1 MNNGFEERLLE
12 TASNSGLIY
21 LDAETMVPLIKQVR
35 KARKP
40 WADVKAVLADVYRK
54 LDIEGI
60 GSDRLRTQV
69 AEEIAAI
76 DARIRRTLRIL
87 GRLEQ
92 HLSSRS

>member
-1 MNNGFEERLLE
+1 MNNVFEERLLE
-12 TASNSGLIY
+12 TSSNSGLVY
-21 LDAETMVPLIKQVR
+21 LDAETMVPLINQVR
-35 KARKP
+35 KATKP
-40 WADVKAVLADVYRK
+40 WVEVKAVLADVYRK

-87 GRLEQ
+87 GRLEK

>member
-1 MNNGFEERLLE
+1 MNNIFEERLLE
-12 TASNSGLIY
+12 TASNSGLVY
-21 LDAETMVPLIKQVR
+21 LDAETMLPLIGQVS

-40 WADVKAVLADVYRK
+40 WAEVKAALASVYRK
-54 LDIEGI
+54 LDLEGI

-69 AEEIAAI
+69 TEEIAAI

-87 GRLEQ
+87 GRLEK

>member
-1 MNNGFEERLLE
+1 VNNIFEERLLE
-12 TASNSGLIY
+12 TASNSGLVY
-21 LDAETMVPLIKQVR
+21 LDAETMVPLINQVR

-40 WADVKAVLADVYRK
+40 WAEVKATLSDVYRK

-69 AEEIAAI
+69 NEEITAI

-87 GRLEQ
+87 GRLEK

>member
-1 MNNGFEERLLE
+1 MNNIFEERLLE
-12 TASNSGLIY
+12 TASSSGLIY
-21 LDAETMVPLIKQVR
+21 LDAETLVPLIDQVR
-35 KARKP
+35 KTTKP
-40 WADVKAVLADVYRK
+40 WAEVEAALADVYRK

-92 HLSSRS
+92 QLSSRS

>member
-1 MNNGFEERLLE
+1 MNNVFEERLLE
-12 TASNSGLIY
+12 TSSNSGLVY
-21 LDAETMVPLIKQVR
+21 LDAETMVPLINQVR
-35 KARKP
+35 KATKP
-40 WADVKAVLADVYRK
+40 WVEVKAVLADVYRK

-76 DARIRRTLRIL
+76 DARIGRTLRIL
-87 GRLEQ
+87 GRLEK